1 MLSRKQTFN
10 NEDPKFILR
19 SKRIQ
24 YSHNILAQYLSAIYF
39 SSWEKALTILLD
51 FNLFLLVFASSLT
64 IASGYIINNFM
75 TAKDL
80 INRPNKSSWID

>member
-1 MLSRKQTFN
+1 MKTLSLF
-10 NEDPKFILR
+10 
-19 SKRIQ
+19 SVVRIQ
-24 YSHNILAQYLSAIYF
+24 YSRNYIGAIPFGDIYF
-39 SSWEKALTILLD
+39 SSWERALTILLD

-80 INRPNKSSWID
+80 INRPIKLDRLVSQNKT